1 MAKDNSIS
9 GVGGW
14 LGLLIFGLMVLGP
27 LILFG
32 STASTFAK
40 SEIDNTALIGLESWR
55 LYKQAVWL
63 TIFIEIGLRIYAG
76 YLLWKVYIYESVKTS
91 IKILWITG
99 PAAAIFLN
107 IILPQVIFDTLSLNE
122 GIPEIIKATISAVVW
137 VFYLKKS
144 VRVKNTYK

>member
-76 YLLWKVYIYESVKTS
+76 YLLWKVYIYESVKT
-91 IKILWITG
+91 
-99 PAAAIFLN
+99 
-107 IILPQVIFDTLSLNE
+107 
-122 GIPEIIKATISAVVW
+122 
-137 VFYLKKS
+137 
-144 VRVKNTYK
+144 